1 MLVKEAQQLIDWIY
15 RERYSPE
22 RIEGATIA
30 EAREQIRQG
39 AINPDTGK
47 KLQEI
52 YKKAAFGGGHQRRQF
67 IGGSPR

>member
-1 MLVKEAQQLIDWIY
+1 MLAKEAQQLIDWIY
-15 RERYSPE
+15 KERYSPAG
-22 RIEGATIA
+22 IEGATIA

-52 YKKAAFGGGHQRRQF
+52 YRKAAGGG
-67 IGGSPR
+67 